1 MKLKKIPEEKT
12 EHEKRVQI
20 GKRSRRKGSN
30 YERTI
35 AKKLKQKL
43 GVDFVRTPQS
53 GGFAK
58 KSVKADV
65 FRGDIVPADD
75 SVECALHFECKDVKT
90 WSLAKWM
97 EQAEADCPKNK
108 IPVVVFHKFNTSKDY
123 IALPFEEFLSLV
135 PPENIVKIEVSEE

>member
-108 IPVVVFHKFNTSKDY
+108 IGHTKLTASWRIYSRSADIVCSWEAPELNTRPLA
-123 IALPFEEFLSLV
+123 IPMAR
-135 PPENIVKIEVSEE
+135 